1 MIDSV
6 YVGITSYGMTTAV
19 LNEFDVLSKKVYQTS
34 MIVPCSYMDG
44 DCHHLVAATETYVK
58 KVSNV

>member
-1 MIDSV
+1 MNAWSW
-6 YVGITSYGMTTAV
+6 
-19 LNEFDVLSKKVYQTS
+19 ETS

-58 KVSNV
+58 KYLTFDGDTSVLAVCA